1 MSKKKKKNQWNN
13 TEGPMGGGRKQW
25 ERKQTKTKRETFPR
39 IGSHNHPT
47 LMGLSSAQKNKWKE
61 KATH

>member
-1 MSKKKKKNQWNN
+1 M
-13 TEGPMGGGRKQW
+13 GGGGRKQW
-25 ERKQTKTKRETFPR
+25 ERKQTKTKRETLPR
-39 IGSHNHPT
+39 IGSHNYPT